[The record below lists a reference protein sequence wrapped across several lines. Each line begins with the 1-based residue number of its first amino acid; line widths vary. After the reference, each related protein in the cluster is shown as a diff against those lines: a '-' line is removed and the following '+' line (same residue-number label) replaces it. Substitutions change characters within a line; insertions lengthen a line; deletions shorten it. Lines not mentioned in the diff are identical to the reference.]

1 MDNTEPEAQTTL
13 SYFAEDGSYG
23 NAVGLMVLDT
33 TKWTALDWEIID
45 SVSDNER
52 TRVSRLI
59 AESYEEGA
67 DQVFIRNKLEEDYG
81 LDFSS
86 LDE

>member
-1 MDNTEPEAQTTL
+1 MNETQTTL

-45 SVSDNER
+45 SVSDNHIPE
-52 TRVSRLI
+52 VARLI
-59 AESYEEGA
+59 AESYESNA
-67 DQVFIRNKLEEDYG
+67 DQNFIRKKLEDDYG

-86 LDE
+86 MDE

>member
-52 TRVSRLI
+52 PTVARLI

-67 DQVFIRNKLEEDYG
+67 DHTFIRNKLETEYGITFPDYK
-81 LDFSS
+81 
-86 LDE
+86 E